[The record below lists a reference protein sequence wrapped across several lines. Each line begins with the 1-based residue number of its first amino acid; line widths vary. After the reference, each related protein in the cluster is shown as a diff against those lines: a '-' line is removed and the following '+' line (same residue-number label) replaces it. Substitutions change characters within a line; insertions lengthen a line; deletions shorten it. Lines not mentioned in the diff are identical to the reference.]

1 MNRETL
7 RGRLLSDRK
16 AEPPPPPTDPPS
28 STNRGLR
35 GPDKENGAPAA
46 LWGSVEGRKLKE
58 AATYLASARAA
69 LLHWTRDTCL
79 SADNLDTH
87 AEHLEE
93 TLGICATLKKLQ
105 GTIEFKSTLYGEK
118 P

>member
-16 AEPPPPPTDPPS
+16 AEPPPSPAP
-28 STNRGLR
+28 
-35 GPDKENGAPAA
+35 KANGAPAA